1 MAFAQAQSRPIPGA
15 VATIGVSDRV
25 AFLRKTYG
33 LLGLALIAFA
43 ALTGG
48 MMRFMTDT
56 SLSFSM
62 WALRGQMT
70 WILVLVLFMVVGM
83 VARKLAMS
91 ETSRGLQLL
100 GLGIAVAAQ
109 AILLQP
115 LLWIVMIRFGD
126 AGTVA
131 HGMVS
136 VGMSSLAAS
145 IILQS
150 VGITLAIFI
159 GLTLTVFISKKD
171 FSFLRGILTVCTF
184 AALGIIVMSAIFGF
198 HLGVV
203 FIGLMIAL
211 MGGYILMQTSMV
223 MSQFPPTAYVAAAL
237 MLFSTIAT
245 LFWYVLQFVMSMN
258 SSRR

>member
-48 MMRFMTDT
+48 MMRFMTET

-100 GLGIAVAAQ
+100 GLGIAVTAQ

-115 LLWIVMIRFGD
+115 
-126 AGTVA
+126 
-131 HGMVS
+131 
-136 VGMSSLAAS
+136 
-145 IILQS
+145 
-150 VGITLAIFI
+150 
-159 GLTLTVFISKKD
+159 
-171 FSFLRGILTVCTF
+171 
-184 AALGIIVMSAIFGF
+184 
-198 HLGVV
+198 
-203 FIGLMIAL
+203 
-211 MGGYILMQTSMV
+211 
-223 MSQFPPTAYVAAAL
+223 
-237 MLFSTIAT
+237 
-245 LFWYVLQFVMSMN
+245 
-258 SSRR
+258 